1 MSFNPVSRAVS
12 VIRRTVPNQIL
23 NEAFIP
29 KANQWIGLVHN
40 HDEEI
45 ARQVIRPRVIVDCDI
60 YGGHEQLIRMIDCR
74 VERTQDLQTV
84 IYVPK
89 SVTAGRSITQVLS
102 MTLMDARAA
111 QAASSTAGYSACS
124 VNPITM
130 ATAALAGSYDAPG
143 VMSTSRLEL
152 IAENTIL
159 LKDSSIGTSLGT
171 LRVVIAND
179 ENMNNLSIRFIN
191 HFVELCKLAVKSH
204 IYNEMVVRMDE
215 AEIQGGARLGAFR
228 NIVETYADAE
238 QQYQEYLQEKWQKV
252 AIMNDRES
260 YHNLIRAQIG
270 GPR

>member
-1 MSFNPVSRAVS
+1 MSFNPISRAVS
-12 VIRRTVPNQIL
+12 VIRRTIPNQIL
-23 NEAFIP
+23 NEVFMP
-29 KANQWIGLVHN
+29 KTRHWTGGVFNL
-40 HDEEI
+40 DEEI
-45 ARQVIRPRVIVDCDI
+45 SRQVIRPRVVADCDI
-60 YGGHEQLIRMIDCR
+60 IGGHEQMIRLIDCQ

-89 SVTAGRSITQVLS
+89 HVTAGRSITSVLS

-130 ATAALAGSYDAPG
+130 ASAALAGSYDAPG

-152 IAENTIL
+152 IAENTIM
-159 LKDSSIGTSLGT
+159 LKDASIGTSLGT
-171 LRVVIAND
+171 LRVILAND

-191 HFVELCKLAVKSH
+191 QFVELCKLGVKSH
-204 IYNEMVVRMDE
+204 IYNEMIVTMDE
-215 AEIQGGARLGAFR
+215 AEIQGGARIGAFK
-228 NIVETYADAE
+228 NIVESYADAE
-238 QQYQEYLQEKWQKV
+238 QQYQEYLKETWQKT

-260 YHNLIRAQIG
+260 YHNLIRAQIS